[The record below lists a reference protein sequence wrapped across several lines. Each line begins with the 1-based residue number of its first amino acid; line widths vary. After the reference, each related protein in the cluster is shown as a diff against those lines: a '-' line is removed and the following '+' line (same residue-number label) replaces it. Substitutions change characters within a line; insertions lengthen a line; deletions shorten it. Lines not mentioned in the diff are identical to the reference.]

1 MTADEYFHLGNE
13 CRKKGDWQNALVN
26 YMEAIELDPDSPA
39 VAAKE
44 MLEDILK
51 ADKIDQMKVIK
62 DLAIAEKDI
71 LKSLMNGS
79 KSYYKP
85 LTVKSI
91 NHYDAPL
98 SNQGI
103 VSSIIWNHIK
113 DDNYPS
119 LDLNDRNAVD
129 IMKVNITL
137 SSIEKIKD
145 KYNEQYNKLYKL
157 LTDGPDDKN
166 LSKIFASSISSVA
179 IPKDTSV
186 PEWLL
191 ELIDYN
197 SIISDN
203 LSGFPLSSIGVSKM
217 DNKPGI
223 SYTNIIKL

>member
-1 MTADEYFHLGNE
+1 M
-13 CRKKGDWQNALVN
+13 R
-26 YMEAIELDPDSPA
+26 
-39 VAAKE
+39 
-44 MLEDILK
+44 
-51 ADKIDQMKVIK
+51 VIK

-103 VSSIIWNHIK
+103 VSSIVWNHIK
-113 DDNYPS
+113 DDKYPS

-129 IMKVNITL
+129 IMKVNITQ

-145 KYNEQYNKLYKL
+145 KYNEQYNKLYRL
-157 LTDGPDDKN
+157 LTDGPDDEN
-166 LSKIFASSISSVA
+166 LNKIFASSISSVA
-179 IPKDTSV
+179 IPKDTNV

-217 DNKPGI
+217 DNKPGV